1 MATLQRFNCFL
12 HDLAQGKHNLATD
25 DIRIA
30 LSNTAPDLAADTG
43 FADITEISA
52 GNGYVAGGFALPG
65 QTLTQVTNQTR
76 LSGADTA
83 GVVAAS
89 GGNIG
94 PFQYVIV
101 YNNTE
106 AGKALIQ
113 TADLGS
119 PITVTDGTSRDLNL
133 QSTNDALLTIG

>member
-1 MATLQRFNCFL
+1 MATMSRFNIFL
-12 HDLAQGKHNLATD
+12 HDLARKKHNLSTD
-25 DIRIA
+25 ILKFA
-30 LSNTAPDLAADTG
+30 LTNTAPDLAADTG

-52 GNGYVAGGFALPG
+52 GNGYIAGGFAIPS

-94 PFQYVIV
+94 PFQFVV
-101 YNNTE
+101 LYNDTE
-106 AGKALIQ
+106 AGKALIGSV
-113 TADLGS
+113 DLGS
-119 PITVTDGTSRDLNL
+119 PITVLNGTSRDLNL
-133 QSTNDALLTIG
+133 TSASDAILTLG